1 MCSAESHGRV
11 SGGEGHTLLLWL
23 QQGAW
28 TGPPSPPPPR
38 PSGQIGYIAVLSPR
52 EEKAAVDQEKC
63 MALGSGRG
71 AWTVLLGPTP
81 SPSLCSPPPL

>member
-1 MCSAESHGRV
+1 MQRAMGGFQEERDTPCCYGYSKGR
-11 SGGEGHTLLLWL
+11 GL
-23 QQGAW
+23 A
-28 TGPPSPPPPR
+28 PPSPPPPR

-81 SPSLCSPPPL
+81 SPSPCSPPPL